1 MSFGIVDVK
10 IIGEED
16 TGTGAIPELTT
27 KPTWII
33 DPIDGTVSFSSCH
46 TIYTHH
52 QLMLN
57 AIFKRP
63 ILPRD
68 YPYPVSA

>member
-1 MSFGIVDVK
+1 MSFDIVNVK

-33 DPIDGTVSFSSCH
+33 DPIDGTVSFASCL
-46 TIYTHH
+46 TLFIRITS
-52 QLMLN
+52 L
-57 AIFKRP
+57 
-63 ILPRD
+63 
-68 YPYPVSA
+68 